1 MRKVRLG
8 SDPLALYVHVPF
20 CVTRCYF
27 CDFVTVVGK
36 SVTPELIDRYA
47 RALNTELDLYAED
60 STFSA
65 APFETAQLGGG
76 TPTMLSPHQL
86 EDVLARAPARGVLPG
101 TAETRSWL
109 ILAASEAMALE
120 PPSAV
125 ADRLRTLLELT
136 GYAADLA

>member
-1 MRKVRLG
+1 MADDPSTSRGSSKTSLPFPVRFQPKMPSTEQQVDQVRKVRLG

-60 STFSA
+60 SAFGA

-76 TPTMLSPHQL
+76 H
-86 EDVLARAPARGVLPG
+86 
-101 TAETRSWL
+101 
-109 ILAASEAMALE
+109 
-120 PPSAV
+120 PPC
-125 ADRLRTLLELT
+125 
-136 GYAADLA
+136 